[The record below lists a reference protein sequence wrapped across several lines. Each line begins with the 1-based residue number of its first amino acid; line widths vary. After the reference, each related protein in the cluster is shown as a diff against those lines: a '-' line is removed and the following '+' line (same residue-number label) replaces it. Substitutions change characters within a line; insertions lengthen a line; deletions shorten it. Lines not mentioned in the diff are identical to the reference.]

1 MVDLSCNVHLTCTF
15 QMYIL
20 LLMIKTINTT
30 SLRNNLK
37 EAMSYVR
44 ESKKPLI
51 ITERGV
57 PTSVLVDIDEF
68 EDYLESRN
76 TEYIVSVK
84 KAREQIRK
92 GQVFSMDDVFGSI

>member
-1 MVDLSCNVHLTCTF
+1 
-15 QMYIL
+15 MYIYIVYYSD
-20 LLMIKTINTT
+20 MIKTINTT
-30 SLRNNLK
+30 NLRNNLK
-37 EAMSYVR
+37 EATSYVR

-57 PTSVLVDIDEF
+57 PTSVLVDIDEY
-68 EDYLESRN
+68 EDYLEGRN